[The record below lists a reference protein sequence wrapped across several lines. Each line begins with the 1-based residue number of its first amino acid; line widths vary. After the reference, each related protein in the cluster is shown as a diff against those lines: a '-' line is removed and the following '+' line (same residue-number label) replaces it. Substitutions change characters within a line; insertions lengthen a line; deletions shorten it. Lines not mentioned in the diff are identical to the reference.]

1 MNTPNGR
8 QGNRKNSAVN
18 GGGSQEEALLD
29 ELNHM
34 KRNYLD
40 VKAVMV
46 ALQSQMTRLR
56 SQLADMETENEELR
70 DEIGTLQTQVTALK
84 AGEARPRNG
93 GDGGSSKFEHHSANS
108 STLSRS
114 APRHLV
120 SAGYRGHHQM
130 PRAQHQPGGSH
141 VRRERHDRTTAQAS
155 PLACEQGAPTLLK
168 KQPAPIKHEHT
179 GAQRAHEKS
188 NTAEKVTI
196 ASLVHTS
203 STPNTN
209 TSRRLQNDRAR
220 LKSATDS
227 DLSTASGSVSQPISR
242 KRRRLELDASDDDKS
257 SDYEPPRKVTKL
269 WHCPLQLASM
279 RLGFL
284 RDYRAE

>member
-1 MNTPNGR
+1 MNPPDGR
-8 QGNRKNSAVN
+8 RGNRKNSAVN
-18 GGGSQEEALLD
+18 GGSSQEEAFMD

-46 ALQSQMTRLR
+46 ALQSQMTRLQ

-70 DEIGTLQTQVTALK
+70 DAVGTLQSQVTALK

-108 STLSRS
+108 SS
-114 APRHLV
+114 
-120 SAGYRGHHQM
+120 
-130 PRAQHQPGGSH
+130 
-141 VRRERHDRTTAQAS
+141 
-155 PLACEQGAPTLLK
+155 
-168 KQPAPIKHEHT
+168 KQPAPIKYEHT

-188 NTAEKVTI
+188 NTTEKVTI

-203 STPNTN
+203 STPNAN

-220 LKSATDS
+220 IKSATDS